1 MHTETPESRTTDAGR
16 IIGAGGVDTLG
27 TGTNSTSTDSNSTN
41 SNSTDS
47 NDTNSSRTDEN
58 RRYPNGKPVK
68 TIDGTTVRMETEDL
82 TVRYGVS
89 TFGIRNVSMPVF
101 DRSVTALI
109 GPSGCGKSTFLRAL
123 NRMHDLG
130 ADIEVTGAAIL
141 DGENIYEPQ
150 VDAVT
155 IRRRVGMVFQKPT
168 PFPTKSI
175 YENVCAGLRLVG
187 IRRKQVLDEAVEKAL
202 TDAALWDEVKDR
214 LRSPGGS
221 LSGGQQQ
228 RLCIARALAV
238 EPEVLLMD
246 EPTSSLDPNATMRI
260 EQLIQELKEQVTI
273 VIVTHNMQQATR
285 VSDYTAF
292 FYVGELVEISET
304 QQIFSSPREERTQ
317 EYLSGTF
324 S

>member
-1 MHTETPESRTTDAGR
+1 MHA
-16 IIGAGGVDTLG
+16 
-27 TGTNSTSTDSNSTN
+27 TST
-41 SNSTDS
+41 
-47 NDTNSSRTDEN
+47 
-58 RRYPNGKPVK
+58 YPNGTPVK
-68 TIDGTTVRMETEDL
+68 TIDGETVRMETRDL
-82 TVRYGVS
+82 SVRYGLT
-89 TFGIRNVSMPVF
+89 TFGIRNVSMPMYNE
-101 DRSVTALI
+101 RVTALI

-130 ADIEVTGAAIL
+130 ADTEVTGTAFL
-141 DGENIYEPQ
+141 DGEDIYASRMDP
-150 VDAVT
+150 VVV
-155 IRRRVGMVFQKPT
+155 RRRIGMVFQKPT

-187 IRRKQVLDEAVEKAL
+187 IRKRQVLDEAVEKAL
-202 TDAALWDEVKDR
+202 VDAVLWDEVKDR

-260 EQLIQELKEQVTI
+260 EELIRTLKDQVTI
-273 VIVTHNMQQATR
+273 VIVTHNMQQAAR
-285 VSDYTAF
+285 VSDFTAF
-292 FYVGELVEISET
+292 FYVGKVVEVSKTTEM
-304 QQIFSSPREERTQ
+304 FSAPKEERTRD
-317 EYLSGTF
+317 YLSGFF